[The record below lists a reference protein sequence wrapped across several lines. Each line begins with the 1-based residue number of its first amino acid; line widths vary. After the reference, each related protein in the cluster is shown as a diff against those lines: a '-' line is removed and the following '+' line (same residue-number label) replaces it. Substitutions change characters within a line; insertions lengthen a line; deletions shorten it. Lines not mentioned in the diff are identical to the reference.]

1 MDKYLDFV
9 KTYPLISSFI
19 HFAIL
24 GFLGEV
30 VSYSLRKKLKNI
42 GNTFQI
48 ILKILAWGVLGIII
62 KMGFTG
68 CKGSL
73 KALIESG
80 LFFDL
85 KEGTFLY
92 AFFLSSLT
100 NIFFG
105 PQMMLF
111 HRLEENLIMG
121 KKDFR
126 GIEFSLLSLLWFWIP
141 AHTFTFLL
149 PKDFQIGIAALW
161 SIVLGIILSFRK

>member
-1 MDKYLDFV
+1 MDKYLHFV

-19 HFAIL
+19 QFAVL

-30 VSYSLRKKLKNI
+30 ISYSIRKRLKDI
-42 GNTFQI
+42 GNLFQI
-48 ILKILAWGVLGIII
+48 ILKILGWGILGIMI

-68 CKGSL
+68 SKGSL
-73 KALIESG
+73 KALIENNM
-80 LFFDL
+80 FFHI
-85 KEGTFLY
+85 KEGTLLY
-92 AFFLSSLT
+92 AFSLSSLT
-100 NIFFG
+100 NLFFG

-121 KKDFR
+121 KKDFK
-126 GIEFSLLSLLWFWIP
+126 GIEFSLISLIWFWIP

-149 PKDFQIGIAALW
+149 PKDYQIGIAALW